1 MPSRKQLQE
10 RLDQSLRELQQ
21 LRDANVKMMYREA
34 ALMRIMFQ
42 LSDQLEHKR
51 TH

>member
-10 RLDQSLRELQQ
+10 KLDEARRELSRLQDEKV
-21 LRDANVKMMYREA
+21 RWMYREA
-34 ALMRIMFQ
+34 ALMRVMFQ
-42 LSDQLEHKR
+42 LSDQLEYKR